1 MTDASDQAERDAWR
15 ATLHDT
21 VHEFATALRRLH
33 ESNPEP
39 ETPILSEAAYMLA
52 SELWD
57 RRFTVTE
64 ITTAFLEAAAGLPG
78 YTDGN
83 EVRP

>member
-1 MTDASDQAERDAWR
+1 MADDPDQTDKDAWR
-15 ATLHDT
+15 AALHDT
-21 VHEFATALRRLH
+21 IHEFAAALRRLH
-33 ESNPEP
+33 EENPRP
-39 ETPILSEAAYMLA
+39 ETPVLSEAAYMLA

-57 RRFTVTE
+57 RRFSVTE
-64 ITTAFLEAAAGLPG
+64 ITTAFMEAAAGLPG